1 MPKYMVG
8 MPAIS
13 NRIYAGRV
21 TKDGSMSDIRTD
33 VTNDAILCVMAY
45 LVRIKNRLGMD
56 YSIDGEVFG
65 KMYRLNV
72 TELSENADSSCVE
85 GVRND

>member
-1 MPKYMVG
+1 MPEYMVG

-21 TKDGSMSDIRTD
+21 TKSDKMSDIRTD

-45 LVRIKNRLGMD
+45 LVRNKSHLGMD
-56 YSIDGEVFG
+56 SVDGEVFG
-65 KMYRLNV
+65 KKYRLTV
-72 TELSENADSSCVE
+72 TELPEDAGPSYAE
-85 GVRND
+85 GVKE

>member
-21 TKDGSMSDIRTD
+21 TKDGSMSDTRTD

-45 LVRIKNRLGMD
+45 LVRIKNHLGMD

-72 TELSENADSSCVE
+72 TDLSEDAEPSCAE
-85 GVRND
+85 GVKE

>member
-1 MPKYMVG
+1 MVG

-72 TELSENADSSCVE
+72 TDLSENADSSCAE

>member
-1 MPKYMVG
+1 MTEYMVG

-21 TKDGSMSDIRTD
+21 TKSGSMSDTRTD

-72 TELSENADSSCVE
+72 TDLSEDADSSCAE
-85 GVRND
+85 GVKE

>member
-45 LVRIKNRLGMD
+45 LVRNKSHLGMD
-56 YSIDGEVFG
+56 SVDGEVFG
-65 KMYRLNV
+65 KMYRLTV
-72 TELSENADSSCVE
+72 TELSEDADSSCAE

>member
-1 MPKYMVG
+1 MTEYMVG

-21 TKDGSMSDIRTD
+21 TKGDIMSDIRTD
-33 VTNDAILCVMAY
+33 VTTDAVLCVMAY
-45 LVRIKNRLGMD
+45 LVRNKSHLGMD
-56 YSIDGEVFG
+56 SVDGEVFG
-65 KMYRLNV
+65 KKYRLTV
-72 TELSENADSSCVE
+72 TELSEDAEPSYVE

>member
-21 TKDGSMSDIRTD
+21 TKDGSMSDVRTD

-56 YSIDGEVFG
+56 YSIDGEIFG

-72 TELSENADSSCVE
+72 TEHPEDTDSSCVG
-85 GVRND
+85 GVKE

>member
-1 MPKYMVG
+1 MVG

-21 TKDGSMSDIRTD
+21 TKDGSMSDVRTD

-72 TELSENADSSCVE
+72 TELSEDAEPSCAE
-85 GVRND
+85 GVKG

>member
-1 MPKYMVG
+1 MRLD
-8 MPAIS
+8 I
-13 NRIYAGRV
+13 AGIP
-21 TKDGSMSDIRTD
+21 TMYSGIRTD

-45 LVRIKNRLGMD
+45 LIRIKNRLGMD

-72 TELSENADSSCVE
+72 TELSEDAGPSCVE
-85 GVRND
+85 GVKE